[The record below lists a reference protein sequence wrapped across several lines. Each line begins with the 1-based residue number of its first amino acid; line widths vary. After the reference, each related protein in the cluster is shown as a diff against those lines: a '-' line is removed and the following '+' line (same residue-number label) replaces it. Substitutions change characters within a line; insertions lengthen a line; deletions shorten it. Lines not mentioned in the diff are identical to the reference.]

1 MNFKLIALTAL
12 MTPAV
17 AMLGACASMHHDMDD
32 HTSSSAMAS
41 SAGMDTSTMDS
52 MSFADMDKNHDGNL
66 SRDELPT
73 KSMLYQHFS
82 TADADGN
89 KLLSEAE
96 VNKHRAD
103 MAAGK

>member
-17 AMLGACASMHHDMDD
+17 ALLGACASMDHDMDG
-32 HTSSSAMAS
+32 HPTSSAKVY

-52 MSFADMDKNHDGNL
+52 MSFSDMDKNHDGNL
-66 SRDELPT
+66 SKDELPT
-73 KSMLYQHFS
+73 MSMLYQHFS
-82 TADADGN
+82 TADANNN
-89 KLLSEAE
+89 KLLSEDE

>member
-32 HTSSSAMAS
+32 HASSSGMVS
-41 SAGMDTSTMDS
+41 SAGMDTSSMDS
-52 MSFADMDKNHDGNL
+52 MSFSDMDKNHDGNL
-66 SRDELPT
+66 SKDELPT
-73 KSMLYQHFS
+73 QSMLYQHFS

-89 KLLSEAE
+89 KLLSEDE

>member
-1 MNFKLIALTAL
+1 MKFKTIALTAV

-17 AMLGACASMHHDMDD
+17 AMLGACSWMHHDTVD
-32 HTSSSAMAS
+32 HPSSSAMVS

-66 SRDELPT
+66 SKDELPT
-73 KSMLYQHFS
+73 NSMLYQHFS
-82 TADADGN
+82 TADANGN
-89 KLLSEAE
+89 KLLSQDE

>member
-17 AMLGACASMHHDMDD
+17 AMLGACSSMHHDMND
-32 HTSSSAMAS
+32 HAAMS
-41 SAGMDTSTMDS
+41 SAGMDTSSMDS
-52 MSFADMDKNHDGNL
+52 MSFSDMDKNHDGNL
-66 SRDELPT
+66 SKDELPT
-73 KSMLYQHFS
+73 NSMLYQHFS

-96 VNKHRAD
+96 VAKHRAD
-103 MAAGK
+103 MAAMGK